1 MIPRPGVTLAKR
13 TIAGLTLACVALA
26 GGCEPSTAPHEE
38 AAVAVERASGTLA
51 PGGDGAGVTGLPA
64 TGLPVAAATL
74 APSPSLG
81 EPLRFLA
88 LGGGPTPESNEVSLE
103 QDIELVSR
111 ALPGPGLVL
120 FAGGSGSPSVRE
132 LDPSLKGDALKLA
145 LGDLFAP
152 RNGRQSRYRLPRFS
166 AERATLENVEAR
178 LSEALSRGDAPLLVY
193 FAGHGEQGA
202 EAKSNSVALWGGRGL
217 SVSRLAEL
225 HESQHRPLRLIA
237 TSCFSGG
244 FAELAFARADGA
256 AGRPSPVPRCGLF
269 GGTADRETSG
279 CDPDPDRRA
288 QESYGL
294 HVVHALSGRRK
305 DGSPLSLADADF
317 DHDGKIGLLDAHTW
331 ARIEAIS
338 VDVPTT
344 TSERWLRRVAA
355 GSAPINE
362 ALLPEDAAVVHRLG
376 AALGLG
382 SESAVKKRWNEL
394 DHQLEALD
402 QAIDMAEDTL
412 AERSAELATA
422 LLERWPVLDDP
433 FHPSF
438 EATLQRDRADIEQAV
453 TGSVQ
458 ARARAEASEHSGAAY
473 ARVDAVTVEEAR
485 VFRLLRAYETLHEA
499 AALEKKGGAA
509 AKYYRAL
516 LACERASP
524 G

>member
-1 MIPRPGVTLAKR
+1 MTQKPAVTLAR
-13 TIAGLTLACVALA
+13 RAAAGLALAAATFTTVALLR
-26 GGCEPSTAPHEE
+26 GCEPSSATPDAAP
-38 AAVAVERASGTLA
+38 VSRIQRSDDT
-51 PGGDGAGVTGLPA
+51 PLPA
-64 TGLPVAAATL
+64 RDAAIPTPIAAATVT
-74 APSPSLG
+74 APSPGG

-103 QDIELVSR
+103 QDIELVRR

-120 FAGGSGSPSVRE
+120 FAGGSSSPSVRE
-132 LDPSLKGDALKLA
+132 LDPSLKGDPLKLA

-152 RNGRQSRYRLPRFS
+152 RNGRQSGYRLPRFD

-178 LSEALSRGDAPLLVY
+178 LSEALARGSSPLLVY
-193 FAGHGEQGA
+193 FAGHGEQGSD
-202 EAKSNSVALWGGRGL
+202 AKSNSVALWGGRGL

-225 HESQHRPLRLIA
+225 HERQHRPLRLVA

-244 FAELAFARADGA
+244 FAELAFAGADGA

-294 HVVHALSGRRK
+294 HVAHALSGTRK
-305 DGSPLSLADADF
+305 DGSPLSLGDADF
-317 DHDGKIGLLDAHTW
+317 DHDGKIGLFDAHTW

-344 TSERWLRRVAA
+344 TSERWLRRVEP

-376 AALGLG
+376 AALGLT
-382 SESAVKKRWNEL
+382 SESAVKRRWNEL
-394 DHQLEALD
+394 DHQLEALE
-402 QAIDMAEDTL
+402 QAIDTADGELSD
-412 AERSAELATA
+412 RSAELATS

-438 EATLQRDRADIEQAV
+438 EVTLQRNRAAIEQAV
-453 TGSVQ
+453 SGSVQ
-458 ARARAEASEHSGAAY
+458 AHARAAASERSGAAY
-473 ARVDAVTVEEAR
+473 ARLDAVTVEEAR
-485 VFRLLRAYETLHEA
+485 VFRLLRAYETLHEV

-509 AKYYRAL
+509 AKHYRAL
-516 LACERASP
+516 LACERAAP
-524 G
+524 Q